1 MAYTT
6 IDDPSAYFHTQLY
19 TGNGNSTHAITN
31 NANAGNFKPD
41 WLWIKQRSQSGR
53 NHSLW
58 DSSRGT
64 TKRLI
69 SNNADAEETQA
80 GDQKTFDTNGF
91 TVGGGSITNENS
103 QTFVAWQWKCN
114 GGTSSTNSSGSI
126 NSGVQVNTTAG
137 FSIVLYPGNETAGAT
152 VGHGFS
158 SAPDVVIIK
167 RRTGGTGYW
176 IVNSNNLDA
185 QGTTG
190 GSPDAPRNMYFNST
204 DNAQSDK
211 ICQAIN
217 ATTFTLSNS
226 NSGNANTDD
235 FVAYCFKEVK
245 GYSKFGHYEGNG
257 NNDGPFIY
265 TGFKP
270 AWLIVKASSGGA
282 NNWFIIDNKR
292 DSYQNPFS
300 DLILA
305 DESTA
310 ENADTPRGDLL
321 SNGFKWRTNPAAF
334 NGDGSSYFYMAFAE
348 SPFVSSAG
356 VPTTAK

>member
-6 IDDPSAYFHTQLY
+6 IDDPSVYFQTKVY
-19 TGNGNSTHAITN
+19 TGNSADGTAHTN
-31 NANAGNFKPD
+31 DGNANLQPDFAWVKRRSPAQDNVLFDSTRGPTKNLRSNTDAVESTNSNF
-41 WLWIKQRSQSGR
+41 LQSF
-53 NHSLW
+53 NT
-58 DSSRGT
+58 D
-64 TKRLI
+64 
-69 SNNADAEETQA
+69 
-80 GDQKTFDTNGF
+80 GF
-91 TVGGGSITNENS
+91 TVGTSARVNNNGDSYA
-103 QTFVAWQWKCN
+103 AWQWKCN
-114 GGTSSTNSSGSI
+114 GGTTSTNSSGSI
-126 NSGVQVNTTAG
+126 NSNVQVNTTAG

-158 SAPDVVIIK
+158 SAPDVIIGK
-167 RRTGGTGYW
+167 RRNGATGYW
-176 IVNSNNLDA
+176 IVSSNNLDA

-190 GSPDAPRNMYFNST
+190 GSPDAPRNMYFNTT

-217 ATTFTLSNS
+217 ATTFTISSSNAMD
-226 NSGNANTDD
+226 ANTND
-235 FVAYCFKEVK
+235 FIAYCFKEVK
-245 GYSKFGHYEGNG
+245 GYSKFGHYIGNG
-257 NNDGPFIY
+257 DNDGAFIY

-270 AWLIVKASSGGA
+270 AWLMVKASSGGA

-300 DLILA
+300 DLMLV
-305 DESTA
+305 DETTA

-334 NGDGSSYFYMAFAE
+334 NGNGSSYFYMAFAE